1 MKKDTQSIYDL
12 PQGDLQEEQPRRL
25 RQKKKP
31 RKWLWLTLIVLVVL
45 GAVAAAVLWDANS
58 FDGLR
63 RSIIY
68 ARAEK
73 DETGCAKLYY
83 YENDATSR
91 FAAIDGSLVTVAA
104 NQVRLLDER
113 SQVLYQNSVRFL
125 HPDLVSG
132 GGVAVA
138 YDIGGT
144 ALYALDSKGL
154 RWQQETEGE
163 LLAVTV
169 NPHGYV
175 TAVYNKSGAKAAVTV
190 WDSNGAAVFTFQ
202 SAQRFV
208 MTAAL
213 GQDDRTLAAVTM
225 GQEDGKFQSFL
236 VLYHTDSD
244 KMVATTPVDGG
255 VAYALETLQRE
266 FCAVTEQGL
275 YLLDSGGELKAS
287 YSYGGQFLRRCVV
300 GDGGWAA
307 LLLSRYKSGGYA
319 SLITVDGDG
328 NELGGCDIDGEV
340 LDISTAGRYVAV
352 LFSDRLTIYDK
363 YLTEVA
369 TLPDVS
375 EVRAVLMRADGSA
388 VLAGAFRAAAC
399 PPSSWRRCTCR
410 KAKESV

>member
-12 PQGDLQEEQPRRL
+12 PRGDLQEEQPRRL

-31 RKWLWLTLIVLVVL
+31 RKWLWLTLTVLVVL

-104 NQVRLLDER
+104 NQVRVLDER

-144 ALYALDSKGL
+144 VLYALDSKGL

-163 LLAVTV
+163 LIAVTV

-352 LFSDRLTIYDK
+352 LFSDRLTVYDK

-388 VLAGAFRAAAC
+388 VLAGASGASLYL
-399 PPSSWRRCTCR
+399 P
-410 KAKESV
+410 

>member
-31 RKWLWLTLIVLVVL
+31 RKWLWLTLTVLVVL

-328 NELGGCDIDGEV
+328 NELGGCDIAGEV

-375 EVRAVLMRADGSA
+375 EVRAVLMRADGST
-388 VLAGAFRAAAC
+388 VLAGASGASLYL
-399 PPSSWRRCTCR
+399 P
-410 KAKESV
+410 

>member
-144 ALYALDSKGL
+144 ALYALDSKSL

-163 LLAVTV
+163 LIAVTV

-255 VAYALETLQRE
+255 VAYALEPLQRE

-388 VLAGAFRAAAC
+388 VLAGASGASLYL
-399 PPSSWRRCTCR
+399 P
-410 KAKESV
+410 

>member
-31 RKWLWLTLIVLVVL
+31 RKWLWLTLTVLVVL

-63 RSIIY
+63 RSISY

-91 FAAIDGSLVTVAA
+91 FAALDGSLVTVAA
-104 NQVRLLDER
+104 NQIRVLDER
-113 SQVLYQNSVRFL
+113 SRVLYQTGVRFL

-144 ALYALDSKGL
+144 TMYVVDSKGL
-154 RWQQETEGE
+154 RWQKETEGE
-163 LLAVTV
+163 LITVSV
-169 NPHGYV
+169 NPNGYV
-175 TAVYNKSGAKAAVTV
+175 TASYNKNGAKAAVTV
-190 WDSNGAAVFTFQ
+190 WDSEGNEKFTFN
-202 SAQRFV
+202 SSQRFV

-213 GQDDRTLAAVTM
+213 GRDDRTLAAVTM

-236 VLYHTDSD
+236 VLYHINSE
-244 KMVATTPVDGG
+244 KEVATTPIDGG
-255 VAYALETLQRE
+255 VTYALETMQKT

-275 YLLDSGGELKAS
+275 YMLDTNGAVKTS
-287 YSYGGQFLRRCVV
+287 YSYGGQFLRRCVM
-300 GDGGWAA
+300 GDGGWAT

-319 SLITVDGDG
+319 SLITVDDEG
-328 NELGGCDIDGEV
+328 NELGGCDVDGEV
-340 LDISTAGRYVAV
+340 LDISSAGRYVAV
-352 LFSDRLTIYDK
+352 LFSDRLIIYDK

-375 EVRAVLMRADGSA
+375 EARAVLMRSDGSA
-388 VLAGAFRAAAC
+388 VLAGA
-399 PPSSWRRCTCR
+399 SS
-410 KAKESV
+410 ASLYLP

>member
-45 GAVAAAVLWDANS
+45 GAVAVAVLWDANS

-388 VLAGAFRAAAC
+388 VLAGASGASLYL
-399 PPSSWRRCTCR
+399 P
-410 KAKESV
+410 

>member
-1 MKKDTQSIYDL
+1 MKRDTQKIYDFQ
-12 PQGDLQEEQPRRL
+12 PGDVQEEQPRRVQQ
-25 RQKKKP
+25 RKKP
-31 RKWLWLTLIVLVVL
+31 RKWLWLTLAVVIVLGV
-45 GAVAAAVLWDANS
+45 VAAAVLWDANS

-91 FAAIDGSLVTVAA
+91 FAALNGSLVTVAA
-104 NQVRLLDER
+104 NQVRVLDER

-132 GGVAVA
+132 GDVAVA

-144 ALYALDSKGL
+144 VLYALDSKGL

-163 LLAVTV
+163 LLSVTV

-175 TAVYNKSGAKAAVTV
+175 TATYNKSGAKAAVTV
-190 WDSNGAAVFTFQ
+190 WDSSGTAVFTYL

-213 GQDDRTLAAVTM
+213 GRDDRTLAAVTM
-225 GQEDGKFQSFL
+225 GQEDGGFQSFL
-236 VLYHTDSD
+236 VLYRTNSD
-244 KMVATTPVDGG
+244 KEVAATAINGG
-255 VAYALETLQRE
+255 AVYALETMQKS
-266 FCAVTEQGL
+266 FCAVSEQGL
-275 YLLDSGGELKAS
+275 YLLDTDGALRSS
-287 YSYGGQFLRRCVV
+287 YSYGGQYLRRCAT
-300 GDGGWAA
+300 GDGDWAA

-319 SLITVDGDG
+319 SLITVDNDG

-340 LDISTAGRYVAV
+340 LDMSTAGRYVAV

-369 TLPDVS
+369 SLPDVS
-375 EVRAVLMRADGSA
+375 EVRAVLMREDGSA
-388 VLAGAFRAAAC
+388 VLAGAAGASLYL
-399 PPSSWRRCTCR
+399 P
-410 KAKESV
+410 

>member
-1 MKKDTQSIYDL
+1 MKRDTSKIYDFQ
-12 PQGDLQEEQPRRL
+12 PGDVQEEQPRRV
-25 RQKKKP
+25 QKRKKP
-31 RKWLWLTLIVLVVL
+31 RKWLWLTLTVIVVL
-45 GAVAAAVLWDANS
+45 GVVAAAVLWDANS

-91 FAAIDGSLVTVAA
+91 FAALDGSLVTVAA
-104 NQVRLLDER
+104 NQIRVLDER
-113 SQVLYQNSVRFL
+113 SRVLYQTGVRFL

-144 ALYALDSKGL
+144 TMYVVDSKGL
-154 RWQQETEGE
+154 RWQKETEGE
-163 LLAVTV
+163 LITVSV
-169 NPHGYV
+169 NPNGYV
-175 TAVYNKSGAKAAVTV
+175 TASYNKNGAKAAVTV
-190 WDSNGAAVFTFQ
+190 WDSEGNEKFTFN
-202 SAQRFV
+202 SSQRFV

-213 GQDDRTLAAVTM
+213 GRDDRTLAAVTM

-236 VLYHTDSD
+236 VLYHINSE
-244 KMVATTPVDGG
+244 KEVATTPIDGG
-255 VAYALETLQRE
+255 VTYALETMQKT

-275 YLLDSGGELKAS
+275 YMLDTNGAVKTS
-287 YSYGGQFLRRCVV
+287 YSYGGQFLRRCVM
-300 GDGGWAA
+300 GDGGWAT

-319 SLITVDGDG
+319 SLITVDDEG
-328 NELGGCDIDGEV
+328 NELGGCDVDGKV
-340 LDISTAGRYVAV
+340 LDISSAGRYVAV
-352 LFSDRLTIYDK
+352 LFSDRLIIYDK

-375 EVRAVLMRADGSA
+375 EARAVLMRSDGSA
-388 VLAGAFRAAAC
+388 VLAGA
-399 PPSSWRRCTCR
+399 SS
-410 KAKESV
+410 ASLYLP

>member
-73 DETGCAKLYY
+73 DET
-83 YENDATSR
+83 TSR

-144 ALYALDSKGL
+144 ALYALDSKSL

-163 LLAVTV
+163 LIAVTV

-388 VLAGAFRAAAC
+388 VLAGASGASLYL
-399 PPSSWRRCTCR
+399 P
-410 KAKESV
+410 

>member
-104 NQVRLLDER
+104 NQVRVLDER

-163 LLAVTV
+163 LIAVTV

-190 WDSNGAAVFTFQ
+190 WDSSGAAVFTFQ

-388 VLAGAFRAAAC
+388 VLAGASGASLYL
-399 PPSSWRRCTCR
+399 P
-410 KAKESV
+410 

>member
-12 PQGDLQEEQPRRL
+12 PQGDLQEQQPRRL
-25 RQKKKP
+25 RQKTKP
-31 RKWLWLTLIVLVVL
+31 RKWLWLTLTVLVVL

-388 VLAGAFRAAAC
+388 VLAGASGASLYL
-399 PPSSWRRCTCR
+399 P
-410 KAKESV
+410 

>member
-31 RKWLWLTLIVLVVL
+31 RKWLWLTLIVLVAL

-144 ALYALDSKGL
+144 ALYALDSKSL

-163 LLAVTV
+163 LIAVTV

-388 VLAGAFRAAAC
+388 VLAGASGASLYL
-399 PPSSWRRCTCR
+399 P
-410 KAKESV
+410 

>member
-25 RQKKKP
+25 RQKKKS
-31 RKWLWLTLIVLVVL
+31 RKWLWLTLTVLVVL

-163 LLAVTV
+163 LLTVTV

-388 VLAGAFRAAAC
+388 VLAGASGASLYL
-399 PPSSWRRCTCR
+399 P
-410 KAKESV
+410 

>member
-144 ALYALDSKGL
+144 ALYALDSKSL

-163 LLAVTV
+163 LIAVTV

-255 VAYALETLQRE
+255 VAYALETMQRE

-388 VLAGAFRAAAC
+388 VLAGASGASLYL
-399 PPSSWRRCTCR
+399 P
-410 KAKESV
+410 

>member
-25 RQKKKP
+25 RQKKKS
-31 RKWLWLTLIVLVVL
+31 RKWLWLTLTVLVVL

-104 NQVRLLDER
+104 NQVRVLDER

-144 ALYALDSKGL
+144 VLYALDSKGL

-163 LLAVTV
+163 LIAVTV

-388 VLAGAFRAAAC
+388 VLAGASGASLYL
-399 PPSSWRRCTCR
+399 P
-410 KAKESV
+410 

>member
-1 MKKDTQSIYDL
+1 MKKDTRSIYDL
-12 PQGDLQEEQPRRL
+12 PQGDPQEEQPRRL

-31 RKWLWLTLIVLVVL
+31 RKWLWLMLTVLVVL

-73 DETGCAKLYY
+73 DETGCARLYY

-144 ALYALDSKGL
+144 VLYALDSKGL

-163 LLAVTV
+163 LIAVTV

-175 TAVYNKSGAKAAVTV
+175 TAVYNRSGAKAAVTV
-190 WDSNGAAVFTFQ
+190 WDSDGAAVFTFQ

-208 MTAAL
+208 MTAVL

-225 GQEDGKFQSFL
+225 GQEDSEFQSFL

-275 YLLDSGGELKAS
+275 CLLNSGGELKAS
-287 YSYGGQFLRRCVV
+287 YSYGGQFLRRCVA
-300 GDGGWAA
+300 GDGGWVT

-375 EVRAVLMRADGSA
+375 EVRAILMRADGSA
-388 VLAGAFRAAAC
+388 VLAGASDASLYL
-399 PPSSWRRCTCR
+399 P
-410 KAKESV
+410 

>member
-31 RKWLWLTLIVLVVL
+31 RKWLWLTLTVLVVL

-163 LLAVTV
+163 LIAVTV

-375 EVRAVLMRADGSA
+375 EVRAVLMRADGST
-388 VLAGAFRAAAC
+388 VLAGASGASLYL
-399 PPSSWRRCTCR
+399 P
-410 KAKESV
+410 

>member
-1 MKKDTQSIYDL
+1 MKKDTQTLYDL
-12 PQGDLQEEQPRRL
+12 QPGDVQEEKPHRVQKRR
-25 RQKKKP
+25 RS
-31 RKWLWLTLIVLVVL
+31 RKWLWLTLTVLVVL
-45 GAVAAAVLWDANS
+45 GVVAAAVLWDANS

-144 ALYALDSKGL
+144 ALYALDSKSL

-163 LLAVTV
+163 LIAVTV

-388 VLAGAFRAAAC
+388 VLAGASGASLYL
-399 PPSSWRRCTCR
+399 P
-410 KAKESV
+410 

>member
-25 RQKKKP
+25 RQKKKS
-31 RKWLWLTLIVLVVL
+31 RKWLWLTLTVLVVL

-104 NQVRLLDER
+104 NQVRVLDER

-244 KMVATTPVDGG
+244 KMVVTTPVDGG

-388 VLAGAFRAAAC
+388 VLAGASGASLYL
-399 PPSSWRRCTCR
+399 P
-410 KAKESV
+410 

>member
-190 WDSNGAAVFTFQ
+190 WDSNGAAVFTVQ

-388 VLAGAFRAAAC
+388 VLAGASGASLYL
-399 PPSSWRRCTCR
+399 P
-410 KAKESV
+410 

>member
-144 ALYALDSKGL
+144 VLYALDSKSL

-163 LLAVTV
+163 LIAVTV

-388 VLAGAFRAAAC
+388 VLAGASGASLYL
-399 PPSSWRRCTCR
+399 P
-410 KAKESV
+410 

>member
-12 PQGDLQEEQPRRL
+12 PQGDIQEEQPRRL

-31 RKWLWLTLIVLVVL
+31 RKWLWLTLTVLVVL

-104 NQVRLLDER
+104 NQVRVLDER

-352 LFSDRLTIYDK
+352 LFSDRLTVYDK

-388 VLAGAFRAAAC
+388 VLAGASGASLYL
-399 PPSSWRRCTCR
+399 P
-410 KAKESV
+410 

>member
-25 RQKKKP
+25 RQKKKS
-31 RKWLWLTLIVLVVL
+31 RKWLWLTLTVLVVL

-83 YENDATSR
+83 YEHAATSR

-144 ALYALDSKGL
+144 VLYALDSKGL

-163 LLAVTV
+163 LIAVTV

-388 VLAGAFRAAAC
+388 VLAGASGASLYL
-399 PPSSWRRCTCR
+399 P
-410 KAKESV
+410 

>member
-25 RQKKKP
+25 RQRKKP
-31 RKWLWLTLIVLVVL
+31 RKWLWLTLAVVVVL
-45 GAVAAAVLWDANS
+45 GIVAAALLWDANS

-63 RSIIY
+63 RSVIY

-73 DETGCAKLYY
+73 DETGCARLYY

-91 FAAIDGSLVTVAA
+91 FAALNGSLVTVAA
-104 NQVRLLDER
+104 NQVRVLDER

-132 GGVAVA
+132 GDVAAA

-144 ALYALDSKGL
+144 ALYVLDSKGL
-154 RWQQETEGE
+154 RWQQEMEGE
-163 LLAVTV
+163 LISVTV

-175 TAVYNKSGAKAAVTV
+175 TAAYNRSGAKAAVTV
-190 WDSNGAAVFTFQ
+190 WDSKGEPVFTYN

-213 GQDDRTLAAVTM
+213 GRDDRTLAAVTM

-236 VLYHTDSD
+236 VLYHTDSE
-244 KMVATTPVDGG
+244 KELAANPVAGG
-255 VAYALETLQRE
+255 VVYALETMQRE

-275 YLLDSGGELKAS
+275 YLLDTGGALKAS
-287 YSYGGQFLRRCVV
+287 YSYGGQFLRRCAV

-319 SLITVDGDG
+319 SLITVDNDG
-328 NELGGCDIDGEV
+328 NELGGRDIDGEV
-340 LDISTAGRYVAV
+340 LDMSTAGRYVAV

-375 EVRAVLMRADGSA
+375 DARAVLMRDDGSA
-388 VLAGAFRAAAC
+388 VLAGAAGASLYL
-399 PPSSWRRCTCR
+399 P
-410 KAKESV
+410 

>member
-31 RKWLWLTLIVLVVL
+31 RKWLWLTLTVLVVL

-266 FCAVTEQGL
+266 FCAVTEQEL
-275 YLLDSGGELKAS
+275 YLLDSSGELKAS

-388 VLAGAFRAAAC
+388 VLAGASGASLYL
-399 PPSSWRRCTCR
+399 P
-410 KAKESV
+410 

>member
-31 RKWLWLTLIVLVVL
+31 RKWLWLTLTVLVVL

-63 RSIIY
+63 RSVIY

-163 LLAVTV
+163 LIAVTV

-388 VLAGAFRAAAC
+388 VLAGASGASLYL
-399 PPSSWRRCTCR
+399 P
-410 KAKESV
+410 

>member
-163 LLAVTV
+163 LIAVTV

-208 MTAAL
+208 MAAAL

-275 YLLDSGGELKAS
+275 YLLASGGELKAS

-388 VLAGAFRAAAC
+388 VLAGASGASLYL
-399 PPSSWRRCTCR
+399 P
-410 KAKESV
+410 

>member
-31 RKWLWLTLIVLVVL
+31 RKWLWLTLTVLVVL

-163 LLAVTV
+163 LIAVTV

-388 VLAGAFRAAAC
+388 VLAGASGASLYL
-399 PPSSWRRCTCR
+399 P
-410 KAKESV
+410 

>member
-1 MKKDTQSIYDL
+1 MKKDTQSIYDP

-319 SLITVDGDG
+319 SLIIVDGDG

-388 VLAGAFRAAAC
+388 VLAGASGASLYL
-399 PPSSWRRCTCR
+399 P
-410 KAKESV
+410 

>member
-144 ALYALDSKGL
+144 ALYALDSKSL

-163 LLAVTV
+163 LIAVTV

-244 KMVATTPVDGG
+244 KMVATTPVDGRRGLRAGNPAAG
-255 VAYALETLQRE
+255 VLRRHRAGALPAGQRRRAE
-266 FCAVTEQGL
+266 GFL
-275 YLLDSGGELKAS
+275 
-287 YSYGGQFLRRCVV
+287 FLRRPVPAPLR
-300 GDGGWAA
+300 GGG
-307 LLLSRYKSGGYA
+307 RR
-319 SLITVDGDG
+319 
-328 NELGGCDIDGEV
+328 LG
-340 LDISTAGRYVAV
+340 
-352 LFSDRLTIYDK
+352 
-363 YLTEVA
+363 
-369 TLPDVS
+369 
-375 EVRAVLMRADGSA
+375 
-388 VLAGAFRAAAC
+388 RAAAE
-399 PPSSWRRCTCR
+399 P
-410 KAKESV
+410 V

>member
-1 MKKDTQSIYDL
+1 MKRDTQKIYDFQ
-12 PQGDLQEEQPRRL
+12 PGDVQEEQPRRVQQ
-25 RQKKKP
+25 RKKP
-31 RKWLWLTLIVLVVL
+31 RKWLWLTLAVVIVLGVV
-45 GAVAAAVLWDANS
+45 AVAVLWDANS

-91 FAAIDGSLVTVAA
+91 FAALNGSLVTVAA
-104 NQVRLLDER
+104 NQVRVLDER

-132 GGVAVA
+132 GDVAVA

-144 ALYALDSKGL
+144 VLYALDSKGL

-163 LLAVTV
+163 LLSVTV

-175 TAVYNKSGAKAAVTV
+175 TATYNKSGAKAAVTV
-190 WDSNGAAVFTFQ
+190 WDSDGTAVFTYL

-213 GQDDRTLAAVTM
+213 GRDDRTLEAVTM
-225 GQEDGKFQSFL
+225 GQEDGGFQSFL
-236 VLYHTDSD
+236 VLYRTNSD
-244 KMVATTPVDGG
+244 KEVAATAINGG
-255 VAYALETLQRE
+255 AVYALETMQKS
-266 FCAVTEQGL
+266 FCAVSEQGL
-275 YLLDSGGELKAS
+275 YLLDTDGALRSS
-287 YSYGGQFLRRCVV
+287 YSYGGQYLRRCAT
-300 GDGGWAA
+300 GDGDWAA

-319 SLITVDGDG
+319 SLITVDNDG

-340 LDISTAGRYVAV
+340 LDMSTAGRYVAV

-369 TLPDVS
+369 SLPDVS
-375 EVRAVLMRADGSA
+375 EARAVLMREDGSA
-388 VLAGAFRAAAC
+388 VLAGAAGASLYL
-399 PPSSWRRCTCR
+399 P
-410 KAKESV
+410 

>member
-83 YENDATSR
+83 YENDATIR

-144 ALYALDSKGL
+144 VLYALDSKGL

-163 LLAVTV
+163 LIAVTV

-388 VLAGAFRAAAC
+388 VLAGASGASLYL
-399 PPSSWRRCTCR
+399 P
-410 KAKESV
+410 

>member
-91 FAAIDGSLVTVAA
+91 YAAIDGSLVTVAA

-144 ALYALDSKGL
+144 ALYALDSKSL

-163 LLAVTV
+163 LIAVTV

-388 VLAGAFRAAAC
+388 VLAGASGASLYL
-399 PPSSWRRCTCR
+399 P
-410 KAKESV
+410 

>member
-31 RKWLWLTLIVLVVL
+31 RKWLWLTLTVLVVL

-104 NQVRLLDER
+104 NQVRVLDER

-163 LLAVTV
+163 LIAVTV

-352 LFSDRLTIYDK
+352 LFSDRLTVYDK

-388 VLAGAFRAAAC
+388 VLAGASGASLYL
-399 PPSSWRRCTCR
+399 P
-410 KAKESV
+410 

>member
-275 YLLDSGGELKAS
+275 YLLDSGGDLKAS

-388 VLAGAFRAAAC
+388 VLAGASGASLYL
-399 PPSSWRRCTCR
+399 P
-410 KAKESV
+410 

>member
-1 MKKDTQSIYDL
+1 MKRDTQKIYDFQ
-12 PQGDLQEEQPRRL
+12 PGDVQEEQPRRVQQ
-25 RQKKKP
+25 RKKS
-31 RKWLWLTLIVLVVL
+31 RKWLWLTLAVVIVLGVV
-45 GAVAAAVLWDANS
+45 AVAVLWDANS

-91 FAAIDGSLVTVAA
+91 FAALDGSLVTVAA
-104 NQVRLLDER
+104 NQIRVLDER
-113 SQVLYQNSVRFL
+113 SRVLYQTGVRFL

-144 ALYALDSKGL
+144 TMYVVDSKGL
-154 RWQQETEGE
+154 RWQKETEGE
-163 LLAVTV
+163 LITVSV
-169 NPHGYV
+169 NPNGYV
-175 TAVYNKSGAKAAVTV
+175 TASYNKNGAKAAVTV
-190 WDSNGAAVFTFQ
+190 WDSEGNEKFTFN
-202 SAQRFV
+202 SSQRFV

-213 GQDDRTLAAVTM
+213 GRDDRTLAAVTM

-236 VLYHTDSD
+236 VLYHINSE
-244 KMVATTPVDGG
+244 KEVAATPIDGG
-255 VAYALETLQRE
+255 VTYALETMQKT

-275 YLLDSGGELKAS
+275 YMLDTSGTVKTS
-287 YSYGGQFLRRCVV
+287 YSYGGQFLRRCVM
-300 GDGGWAA
+300 GDGGWAT

-319 SLITVDGDG
+319 SLITVDDEG
-328 NELGGCDIDGEV
+328 NELGGCDVDGEV
-340 LDISTAGRYVAV
+340 LDISSAGRYVAV
-352 LFSDRLTIYDK
+352 LFSDRLIIYDK

-375 EVRAVLMRADGSA
+375 EARAVLMRSDGSA
-388 VLAGAFRAAAC
+388 VLAGA
-399 PPSSWRRCTCR
+399 SS
-410 KAKESV
+410 ASLYLP

>member
-31 RKWLWLTLIVLVVL
+31 RKWLWLTLTVLVVL

-144 ALYALDSKGL
+144 VLYALDSKGL

-163 LLAVTV
+163 LIAVTV

-255 VAYALETLQRE
+255 VAYALETMQRE

-352 LFSDRLTIYDK
+352 LFSDRLTVYDK

-388 VLAGAFRAAAC
+388 VLAGASGASLYL
-399 PPSSWRRCTCR
+399 P
-410 KAKESV
+410 